1 MSKDCSGA
9 HSGEAMGVDFLFM
22 GMDDLQVISLRTLCV
37 LFVRSEYFLRIEI
50 GRCVFVAPYW
60 SEYVHSGLH
69 ERDMGFLNDFL
80 KDDSVTWYQVYPGIE
95 AGQVI
100 PLPVND
106 NPTGDNCL

>member
-1 MSKDCSGA
+1 MDCEGT
-9 HSGEAMGVDFLFM
+9 HSGEFFGVQFLFM
-22 GMDDLQVISLRTLCV
+22 GLDSLQVISLETHSV
-37 LFVRSEYFLRIEI
+37 LFVRSEYFLRMEV
-50 GRCVFVAPYW
+50 GRCVFVAPFY
-60 SEYVHSGLH
+60 SEYVRSGLN
-69 ERDMGFLNDFL
+69 ERDMNFLNDFL